1 METDRSIDCKGMA
14 CPMPIVK
21 LSKAMKELS
30 SGNVLAVVAD
40 DPGFEPDIKAWC
52 ENTGNLLQGL
62 ERDGEV
68 ITAYVRKI

>member
-1 METDRSIDCKGMA
+1 MEADRSIDCKGMA

-52 ENTGNLLQGL
+52 ENTGNPLQGL